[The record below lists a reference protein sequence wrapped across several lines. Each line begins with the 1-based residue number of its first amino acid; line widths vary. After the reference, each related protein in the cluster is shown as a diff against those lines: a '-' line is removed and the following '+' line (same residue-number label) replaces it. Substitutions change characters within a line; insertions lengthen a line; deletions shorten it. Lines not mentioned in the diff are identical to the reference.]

1 MSTVGDVLSQAG
13 VRVSEAEFAR
23 LVEDALREI
32 GPGADDPRAALAPS
46 DVAALVE
53 VAADLRPRRRNEAD
67 PRAAAAA
74 TTAAVLADTLSVG
87 EVAARLGI
95 DASRVR
101 HRLAAR
107 TLVGFRRT
115 GGWRLPTWQFGPD
128 GQPLPGL
135 PRVLRALA
143 PQTHP
148 TVLAHFFATPQPELT
163 VGRRVVSPRDWL
175 AGGGDPS
182 VPESLAASLAL
193 LP

>member
-1 MSTVGDVLSQAG
+1 MVTVVDVLSRAG

-23 LVEDALREI
+23 LVEEALRDI
-32 GPGADDPRAALAPS
+32 GPGADDPRAALDRA
-46 DVAALVE
+46 DADALAE

-67 PRAAAAA
+67 PRASAAA

-87 EVAARLGI
+87 EVAERLGI
-95 DASRVR
+95 DTSRVR

-135 PRVLRALA
+135 PRVLRALPA
-143 PQTHP
+143 QTHP
-148 TVLAHFFATPQPELT
+148 VVVAHFFATPQPELA

-175 AGGGDPS
+175 AGGGDPT
-182 VPESLAASLAL
+182 VPEGLAASLAL